1 MRISRVL
8 TNNAVIVLDE
18 NNKESIVCGKGI
30 AFKKRA
36 GDEIDDTLINQRFV
50 SIDDESLLHHLE
62 QLIDTI
68 PFEYICLADDIVNMI
83 RITTHGDMHSPLV
96 VALADHIYGVIQ
108 RKQDKVVIG
117 LGLKYEVMRFYE
129 KEYELGMM
137 AKEMIEK
144 RLNIHLPD
152 DEAAYIALH
161 IVNAQ
166 SDGFSMDETYK
177 MTHLI
182 QDILTIVRRFFRIEF
197 DEESAYY
204 YRFVTH
210 LKFFSQRILKNDNQE
225 SESNDIAEIIF
236 NKYSSA
242 YQCALKIASFLNETR
257 QYIINQEELMYLTIH
272 IHTAVNKGSKNQK
285 VIND

>member
-1 MRISRVL
+1 
-8 TNNAVIVLDE
+8 
-18 NNKESIVCGKGI
+18 
-30 AFKKRA
+30 
-36 GDEIDDTLINQRFV
+36 
-50 SIDDESLLHHLE
+50 
-62 QLIDTI
+62 
-68 PFEYICLADDIVNMI
+68 MI
-83 RITTHGDMHSPLV
+83 RITTQGDMHSPLV

-166 SDGFSMDETYK
+166 CDEFSMDETYR

-182 QDILTIVRRFFRIEF
+182 QDILTIVRRFIRIEF

-210 LKFFSQRILKNDNQE
+210 
-225 SESNDIAEIIF
+225 
-236 NKYSSA
+236 
-242 YQCALKIASFLNETR
+242 
-257 QYIINQEELMYLTIH
+257 
-272 IHTAVNKGSKNQK
+272 
-285 VIND
+285 

>member
-129 KEYELGMM
+129 EEYELGMM

-272 IHTAVNKGSKNQK
+272 IHTAVNKGSKIK
-285 VIND
+285 K